1 MMRFYLIKLI
11 KKFLKNSTGFA
22 GGIKYLTCEIYH
34 ILFFCQVKK
43 EVKIGCY
50 RQLHKKKD

>member
-43 EVKIGCY
+43 RGKN
-50 RQLHKKKD
+50 RLL